1 MDTVSEAIRDGLGTA
16 DGFEV
21 DGTGADPSLAR
32 FRVWALKR
40 SIDSARRRSALRDFD
55 AAQREAALRAGQLV
69 LDGHVGLNTPEDLLR
84 ALAAGLETSLAY
96 LGALPEPGPAPER
109 ESEAERRNLI
119 ARARERLGL
128 TAREAEVLTL
138 IGRYRTNREIAA
150 ELVISV
156 RTAEHHVAHI
166 LRKLGAPDRRAA
178 AAIAQGLGSQGL
190 GSPCVAAA

>member
-16 DGFEV
+16 NGFEV
-21 DGTGADPSLAR
+21 DETGADPSLAR

-55 AAQREAALRAGQLV
+55 AAQREAAARAGQLV
-69 LDGHVGLNTPEDLLR
+69 LDGHVGLNSPEDLLC

-96 LGALPEPGPAPER
+96 LGALPEPEAASER
-109 ESEAERRNLI
+109 EIEAERRTLI
-119 ARARERLGL
+119 ARARDRLGL

-178 AAIAQGLGSQGL
+178 AAIAIAQRL
-190 GSPCVAAA
+190 VAPRVAVQS